1 MNGALP
7 EYPGDAGSVRR
18 RPALSVAAAQAPAPV
33 RARKSSRLAG
43 RLRTTMLMARY
54 GLKAGIELIH
64 AQVVSFT
71 EPRSHLAACGQG
83 SYFHRR
89 CSLASTNNMS
99 IGKGVSVG
107 PDSRL
112 WASPRA
118 RLIIEDDVLVGPN
131 VTIVTSNY
139 GMSEHDRPMRDQ
151 QWAESDVCI
160 GRGAWLGANVVVL
173 PGVTIGEGAVIAAG
187 AVVTHDI
194 PAFAIA
200 GGVPAKVLKYRP

>member
-7 EYPGDAGSVRR
+7 DRSDDDGSVRR
-18 RPALSVAAAQAPAPV
+18 RSDLSLAACAPAPAAV
-33 RARKSSRLAG
+33 RKSGQLPG
-43 RLRTTMLMARY
+43 RLRTTMLLARY
-54 GLKAGIELIH
+54 GLRAAIELVH

-89 CSLASTNNMS
+89 SSLASTENMS
-99 IGKGVSVG
+99 IWNRVTVG

-112 WASPRA
+112 WASPGA
-118 RLIIEDDVLVGPN
+118 HLIIEDDVLVGPN

-139 GMSEHDRPMRDQ
+139 GMSDHDRPMRDQ
-151 QWAESDVCI
+151 QWVESDVCI

-187 AVVTHDI
+187 AVVTNDI